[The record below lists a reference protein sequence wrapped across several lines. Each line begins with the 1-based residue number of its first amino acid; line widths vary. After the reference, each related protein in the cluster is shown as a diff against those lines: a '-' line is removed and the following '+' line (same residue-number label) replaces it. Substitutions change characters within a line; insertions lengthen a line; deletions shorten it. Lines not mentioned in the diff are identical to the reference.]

1 MTPTPPEV
9 DTIVFDILGTLVDHD
24 GAVRAAVSA
33 LVPDADE
40 GRVDD
45 LAGLWHG
52 HVSGEHRRVI
62 AGERTYAATD
72 VLDGE
77 AGRLVAERAG
87 VTDRAL
93 LEDAASTTRRVPPW
107 PDSAAALERLA
118 ARYEVVGLSNADQT
132 TLLRLDARAGLR
144 WHLSLSAE
152 LAQSFKP
159 DPRVYRLALDRIGR
173 PAERTMLVATHAW
186 DLRAARAEGMR
197 TAYLARPTGDPPTPD
212 DTFDHHVA
220 SIDELLAVLLD
231 RPSTTATGAPP
242 C

>member
-1 MTPTPPEV
+1 MTPTSSKV

-24 GAVRAAVSA
+24 GAVRSAVSA
-33 LVPDADE
+33 LAPGADDD
-40 GRVDD
+40 RVDD
-45 LAGLWHG
+45 LCAVWHVVDREAAGL
-52 HVSGEHRRVI
+52 V
-62 AGERTYAATD
+62 AART
-72 VLDGE
+72 
-77 AGRLVAERAG
+77 G
-87 VTDRAL
+87 VTDPAGLDEAAL
-93 LEDAASTTRRVPPW
+93 TTRQVTAW

-118 ARYEVVGLSNADQT
+118 TRYEVVGLSNADPT

-152 LAQSFKP
+152 LARSFKP
-159 DPRVYRLALDRIGR
+159 DPRVYRLALERIGR

-197 TAYLARPTGDPPTPD
+197 TAYLARPTGDPPTSD

-220 SIDELLAVLLD
+220 SVDELLAVLLD
-231 RPSTTATGAPP
+231 RTSTTATGAPT